1 MEAPYQRI
9 AADLRRRIQAG
20 ELAPGDKTPSTRAI
34 ARDFGVALATAVR
47 ALAVLKEEGLVE
59 GRPRSGTV
67 VAATLSRPRRHPDA
81 VELTRER
88 IVREGIAIAD
98 AEGLGTV
105 TVRAVAAR
113 LGVSAAAIYRHVRG
127 RDDLVRTMADLAYG
141 AERYPDTT
149 LDRRDRLE
157 MVTRTLW
164 RIYRRHPWLPHLT
177 PLGRPLPLPGI
188 VRHGEQL
195 LLALDG
201 LDLDPATVMTI
212 EILLY
217 AYAQGL
223 AVHVERETQ
232 AMSATGLSNEQWL
245 DTQGGTMNA
254 VVAAGRA
261 PFLAKLIGELGADG
275 YDFDLD
281 RLFEFGLQTL
291 LDGLGI
297 GKISR
302 GGRLPSP
309 LSGSPETA

>member
-9 AADLRRRIQAG
+9 AAELRRRIQAG
-20 ELAPGDKTPSTRAI
+20 ELAPGDRTPSTRAL

-59 GRPRSGTV
+59 GRSRSGTV
-67 VAATLSRPRRHPDA
+67 VAATRSRPRRRPGG

-98 AEGLGTV
+98 AEGLGAV
-105 TVRAVAAR
+105 TIRGVAAR

-141 AERYPDTT
+141 AERYPEAAT
-149 LDRRDRLE
+149 LGRRDRLE
-157 MVTRTLW
+157 LVARTLW

-177 PLGRPLPLPGI
+177 PLGRPLPLPG
-188 VRHGEQL
+188 VLRHGEQM

-201 LDLDPATVMTI
+201 LDRDPATVMTT
-212 EILLY
+212 EVLLY

-223 AVHVERETQ
+223 AVHVEREAQ
-232 AMSATGLSNEQWL
+232 ALSATGLSDEQWL
-245 DTQGGTMNA
+245 GTQGGGMNA
-254 VVAAGRA
+254 LVAAGRA
-261 PFLAKLIGELGADG
+261 PRLAKLVGELGPDG

-297 GKISR
+297 GDA
-302 GGRLPSP
+302 GPGRR
-309 LSGSPETA
+309 A

>member
-9 AADLRRRIQAG
+9 AADLRHRIQAG

-59 GRPRSGTV
+59 GRSRSGTV
-67 VAATLSRPRRHPDA
+67 VAATLSRPRRHPGA

-149 LDRRDRLE
+149 LGRRDRLE
-157 MVTRTLW
+157 MVARTLW
-164 RIYRRHPWLPHLT
+164 RIYRRHPWLSHLA
-177 PLGRPLPLPGI
+177 PLGRPLPLPG
-188 VRHGEQL
+188 VLRHGEQL

-212 EILLY
+212 EVLLY
-217 AYAQGL
+217 AYTQGL
-223 AVHVERETQ
+223 AVHVEREAQ
-232 AMSATGLSNEQWL
+232 AMSATGLSSEQWL
-245 DTQGGTMNA
+245 DTQGGTVNA
-254 VVAAGRA
+254 VVAAGQA
-261 PFLAKLIGELGADG
+261 PLLAKLLGELGADG

-297 GKISR
+297 
-302 GGRLPSP
+302 
-309 LSGSPETA
+309 ENTD

>member
-1 MEAPYQRI
+1 MEPPHRRI
-9 AADLRRRIQAG
+9 AADLRRRIQTG

-67 VAATLSRPRRHPDA
+67 VTATLSRPRRRPGA

-98 AEGLGTV
+98 AEGLGAV
-105 TVRAVAAR
+105 NVRTVAAR
-113 LGVSAAAIYRHVRG
+113 LGVSAAAIYRLVRG
-127 RDDLVRTMADLAYG
+127 RDDLVRTMADLAYS
-141 AERYPDTT
+141 AERYPEAM
-149 LDRRDRLE
+149 LGRRERLE
-157 MVTRTLW
+157 LAVRTLW
-164 RIYRRHPWLPHLT
+164 RIYRRHPWLPHLS
-177 PLGRPLPLPGI
+177 PLGRPLPLPGLL
-188 VRHGEQL
+188 RHGEQVL
-195 LLALDG
+195 RALDG

-212 EILLY
+212 EVLLY
-217 AYAQGL
+217 AYAEGL

-245 DTQGGTMNA
+245 DTQGGTLNTM
-254 VVAAGRA
+254 VAAGRG
-261 PFLAKLIGELGADG
+261 PFLAKLLGELGTDG

-291 LDGLGI
+291 LDGLRI
-297 GKISR
+297 G
-302 GGRLPSP
+302 PST
-309 LSGSPETA
+309 SAGDKG